1 MSRDLVS
8 VILPV
13 YNAERTLDVAM
24 QSIADQS
31 LGEWELIVI
40 DDGSDDASR
49 KIIDTWSR
57 KESRIRTYYRK
68 HRGLVPALQTGL
80 DAADGP
86 YVARMDADDRSLPR
100 RLELQKRFLDKNR
113 GIGLTACR
121 VRHLGSEKK
130 EGGYAR
136 YVRWTNTLLKPEEI
150 AMNRFIESPLAHP
163 SVMFRSELVD
173 KHGGYREGP
182 FPEDYELWLRWLEK
196 GVKMQKIPEELL
208 IWRDTPHR
216 LSRTGNRY
224 SFEAFYRLKARYL
237 ARWLQRENAHH
248 PEVVVW
254 GAGRTSRK
262 RSERL
267 CEHGV
272 SITHYVDIDPD
283 KIGNRVHGRPVWSP
297 DDLPEPGSV
306 FVVSYVAR
314 HGANQMI
321 RRTLKSKGYRM
332 GRDFI
337 FAA

>member
-1 MSRDLVS
+1 MNQDLVS

-13 YNAERTLDVAM
+13 YNAEQTLNEAM
-24 QSIADQS
+24 ESIAEQT

-49 KIIDTWSR
+49 DIIRRWTQKD
-57 KESRIRTYYRK
+57 SRIRALYRK
-68 HRGLVPALQTGL
+68 HEGLVPALQTGL
-80 DAADGP
+80 EAAEGA
-86 YVARMDADDRSLPR
+86 YIARMDADDRSLPR
-100 RLELQKRFLDKNR
+100 RLELQKSFLDKH
-113 GIGLTACR
+113 GDTGLTACR
-121 VRHLGSEKK
+121 VRHLDREKK
-130 EGGYAR
+130 RGGYAR
-136 YVRWTNTLLKPEEI
+136 YVRWTNSLVEPEEI
-150 AMNRFIESPLAHP
+150 ALNRFIESPLAHP
-163 SVMFRSELVD
+163 SVMFRSELVE
-173 KHGGYREGP
+173 KYGGYREGM
-182 FPEDYELWLRWLEK
+182 FPEDYELWLRWMER
-196 GVKMQKIPEELL
+196 GVKMRKVPKELL
-208 IWRDTPHR
+208 VWRDTPDR
-216 LSRTGNRY
+216 LSRTGDRY

-237 ARWLQRENAHH
+237 SRWLGRENPRH

-267 CEHGV
+267 CDHGI

-297 DDLPEPGSV
+297 DNLPDPGSV

-321 RRTLKSKGYRM
+321 RRTLESKGYRE
-332 GRDFI
+332 GRDFV